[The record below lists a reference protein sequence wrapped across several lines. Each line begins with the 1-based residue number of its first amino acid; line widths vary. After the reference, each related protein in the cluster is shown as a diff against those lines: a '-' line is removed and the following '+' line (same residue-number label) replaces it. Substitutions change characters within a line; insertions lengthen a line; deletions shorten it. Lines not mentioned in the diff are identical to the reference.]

1 MNNTIGDTAASSMLT
16 RITDALS
23 DASDRNKKH
32 IHARSDGSL
41 KVGERPMLVR
51 AFHKVRSLF
60 THNNRL
66 AQVNE
71 KAIQEFRD
79 SIAEVH
85 GKEIAD
91 EAIKYGRVKQGKKS
105 KTTSMSVDFI
115 KNTFAKVNGELTSQ
129 YRVGNEQFKKIYNPD
144 EHDYFGRTSAER
156 QKIKTQLN
164 ENDAAIN
171 LALKRACRL
180 VSDGNERVLS
190 REDVD
195 YAFSHLMKGMKFPVR
210 TSSRGG
216 FANQG
221 IEQDIQKLGAKLR
234 ARMDKKAA

>member
-1 MNNTIGDTAASSMLT
+1 MNNTIGDTASSSMLT

-23 DASDRNKKH
+23 DASDRNKKQ

-41 KVGERPMLVR
+41 KVGERPMVVR

-85 GKEIAD
+85 GGKIAD
-91 EAIKYGRVKQGKKS
+91 KAIESGRVKQGK

-115 KNTFAKVNGELTSQ
+115 KKTFGKVNEQLASQ
-129 YRVGNEQFKKIYNPD
+129 YRVGSERFNKIYNPD
-144 EHDYFGRTSAER
+144 NHFPDNRFGNTSAER
-156 QKIKTQLN
+156 QAIKNQLQEN
-164 ENDAAIN
+164 EGSITK
-171 LALKRACRL
+171 ALKRACHFL
-180 VSDGNERVLS
+180 SNGDERVLT

-195 YAFSHLMKGMKFPVR
+195 YAFAHLMKGMKFPVR
-210 TSSRGG
+210 TSSREG
-216 FANQG
+216 FANQD
-221 IEQDIQKLGAKLR
+221 IEKHIQQLGTNLR
-234 ARMDKKAA
+234 LRMEKPE